1 MTGRVIDGDTGEG
14 LPGTYVIVLAPGV
27 TFEEWER
34 SPDGEVEGL
43 MAGAALTDSAGR
55 YEVPALARGAEFTV
69 VIAAREHEPA
79 VFESGLT
86 VRPDDPPLTRLSDV
100 RLAPR

>member
-1 MTGRVIDGDTGEG
+1 MGTLDRKQRILITGGSRGI
-14 LPGTYVIVLAPGV
+14 
-27 TFEEWER
+27 
-34 SPDGEVEGL
+34 
-43 MAGAALTDSAGR
+43 GR
-55 YEVPALARGAEFTV
+55 ATALALAERGHDV